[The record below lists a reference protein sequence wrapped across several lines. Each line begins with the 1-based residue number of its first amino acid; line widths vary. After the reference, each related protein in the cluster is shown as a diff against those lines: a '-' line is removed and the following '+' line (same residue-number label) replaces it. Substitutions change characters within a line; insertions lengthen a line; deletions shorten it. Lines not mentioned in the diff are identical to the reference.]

1 MQEQQFVSAV
11 KESLDLPDNR
21 SAERAVKATL
31 TVLGQRLEGGEA
43 KDLASQLPGGLADAL
58 PNEGAGERFDVDTF
72 YQRIAEQEGEGVT
85 VAQARQHARAIAKGL
100 ESRPER
106 RRVAELHQPAP
117 EGLPGLPRHRPGA
130 EPLVRIVESGDGSGA
145 ARDVHDVGAVAGAG
159 LALAEREGLVGGD
172 PALGQR
178 DLLEA
183 REAHA
188 LAVLEDLDVQ
198 AGLDAATRGCRCR
211 ARRTRGRD
219 RSGGRRRGRRRP
231 G

>member
-85 VAQARQHARAIAKGL
+85 VAQARQHAHDR
-100 ESRPER
+100 
-106 RRVAELHQPAP
+106 AP
-117 EGLPGLPRHRPGA
+117 EAADEAPEQVLRRQGDA
-130 EPLVRIVESGDGSGA
+130 EALGELGKVLHRIVLRA
-145 ARDVHDVGAVAGAG
+145 A
-159 LALAEREGLVGGD
+159 GGR
-172 PALGQR
+172 PA
-178 DLLEA
+178 
-183 REAHA
+183 
-188 LAVLEDLDVQ
+188 
-198 AGLDAATRGCRCR
+198 
-211 ARRTRGRD
+211 
-219 RSGGRRRGRRRP
+219 GRRRAAW
-231 G
+231 